1 MIFEDN
7 NFLPF
12 LLTFVPAL
20 IYAFIVF
27 VPFPKNSISLRIS
40 FLYFLMGSIAV
51 TAVTAFQWI
60 LPGWRFTLDNF
71 LTGLVVTAFIQVALL
86 EEGMKLL
93 FYRLTAMYRGRRPMP
108 HAIMFY
114 SMSISAGFAVVEN
127 MMYAWRFGPDV
138 LWIRAYSAII
148 LHMLAGL
155 IMGYFISLGVY
166 KKKLRHLF
174 MTIGLA
180 AAVFIHGLYDFNVMV
195 SYQEYAIGNG
205 EIAFIATGLG
215 VNMLWIPGVIV
226 AILMYKHLNKL
237 REKRRIYLP
246 SSK

>member
-1 MIFEDN
+1 M
-7 NFLPF
+7 PF

-20 IYAFIVF
+20 TYAFIVF
-27 VPFPKNSISLRIS
+27 MSFPRKSINLRIA

-60 LPGWRFTLDNF
+60 LPGWTFKIEDF
-71 LTGLVVTAFIQVALL
+71 LTGLIITAFIQVALL

-93 FYRLTAMYRGRRPMP
+93 FYRFTSMYRGRRPMP

-114 SMSISAGFAVVEN
+114 SMSIAAGFAVVEN

-138 LWIRAYSAII
+138 LWIRSYSAII

-166 KKKLRHLF
+166 KRKLKYLF
-174 MTIGLA
+174 QTLGLVSA
-180 AAVFIHGLYDFNVMV
+180 TFIHGLYDFNVMV
-195 SYQEYAIGNG
+195 SYQEYMLGNG
-205 EIAFIATGLG
+205 ETVFMSTGLG
-215 VNMLWIPGVIV
+215 VNMLWVLMPGVIV
-226 AILMYKHLNKL
+226 AIIMYLHLNKL
-237 REKRRIYLP
+237 REKKNASPPFVKLP
-246 SSK
+246 DL